1 MTQNNSMTKLFTPP
15 DPNYETRIRESFVE
29 QSAMQTIGATLGS
42 VRPGEVHIDLPYSDH
57 ITQQDGF
64 LHAGIVTTIVDS
76 ACGYAAFT
84 LMPANSRVL
93 SIEFKVNLMSPA
105 IGEHFVAIGKVIK
118 PGRTITVCSGEVLA
132 YQGEESKLVAIMQ
145 ATMIRIDEQ
154 RSS

>member
-1 MTQNNSMTKLFTPP
+1 MSKAFTPP
-15 DPNYETRIRESFVE
+15 DPNYEIRIRESFIK
-29 QSAMQTIGATLGS
+29 QSAMQTIGASIGEIK
-42 VRPGEVHIDLPYSDH
+42 PGEVTIELLYSDH

-93 SIEFKVNLMSPA
+93 SVEFKVNLMSPA
-105 IGEHFVAIGKVIK
+105 VGERFVAIGKVIK

-132 YQGEESKLVAIMQ
+132 YQGETSKLVALMQ
-145 ATMIRIDEQ
+145 ATMIRVE
-154 RSS
+154 RE